1 MIYEAVLDVFASASA
16 KKLWIDISYA
26 SACRY
31 HLKISF
37 CKFLTKSVPHLSYL
51 IKFINIIPVFFGP
64 YLCSHLCPNLPTSV
78 NLPSPTNFDKSRL
91 APSRD
96 FAKVLKIRR
105 KNRDVCVL

>member
-51 IKFINIIPVFFGP
+51 IKFINIIPVFFSALISALTSVP
-64 YLCSHLCPNLPTSV
+64 VSYTHLTLPT
-78 NLPSPTNFDKSRL
+78 N
-91 APSRD
+91 
-96 FAKVLKIRR
+96 
-105 KNRDVCVL
+105 

>member
-37 CKFLTKSVPHLSYL
+37 CKFLTKSVPR
-51 IKFINIIPVFFGP
+51 V
-64 YLCSHLCPNLPTSV
+64 
-78 NLPSPTNFDKSRL
+78 
-91 APSRD
+91 
-96 FAKVLKIRR
+96 
-105 KNRDVCVL
+105 